1 MSDRA
6 ERPAARGSMTSSDR
20 DESPSPGHQSPSFQ
34 PQYPPAILDLINT
47 FQGRVRLDSGPNTSR
62 TERAAVQPSTVRPG
76 PSSEAV
82 ATQSIELPLPES
94 FEVPIMLD
102 DPTHRPASDRML
114 SPGSS
119 SIRLPVSL
127 SPTSIPLPESPL
139 PAETPP
145 VTVPSP
151 NTVSPTRGTSFASR
165 FGQPGSS
172 SSPAPWPE
180 GAVPYSPERMLEAWL
195 IRQQLLVGIPIDQLQ
210 PMTTPGRGRTHRTPP
225 WIIITPEGAHIVAIP
240 PARFHGVM
248 QPIPRVPWLPA
259 PSTALSPP
267 PAPTLAA
274 PIVPEVSTISATS
287 TSSVV
292 SRAAAERN
300 RNMRSALEMH
310 HRLAISRLAESVSS
324 ARINPHAASP
334 TLSVP
339 SGPTIDLPPRE
350 AEVRLRS
357 PGPVPSSLS
366 PVVLNPTL
374 AVRSVSSGSSTMRN
388 PRSVRPR
395 APSPELP
402 ASSVP
407 PGVLTPRMTLRTT
420 PASSTMRDPRPRPT
434 ILHASAPTSSIS
446 SAPLFA
452 VLNPRLAARRPP
464 GFSLSASRD
473 PRPRLTHCRLT
484 NTAIFS
490 GHLLTY
496 PPRPSTPRPAPINPA
511 RGSSRTPDA
520 GSRGG
525 VNQTDNASRERST
538 PAGDIPLQVTRAVSD
553 DASNIHRQTPFGG
566 GDGCWA
572 PIPTLD
578 LLDNEIGKDGVL
590 PGDTQTP
597 EEISTSQ
604 VKWFPCR
611 PPTNPYFSVHSRVV
625 WSISNHPMEPLFME
639 VLTDNLGVLGLN
651 PAGEGLT
658 LNLFPRDGSDR
669 KNFFASNPE
678 FAEKALPSPNEDA
691 IGDSSFSLGD
701 PLVRI
706 FEIFALIADHLTG
719 ADLESLAITSTG
731 LRKFVWGYMTSWFL
745 EDHAPQTRTE
755 MQVFLFQSHETQRNS
770 RKHTPSPHW
779 IGWHRWEEPIPIA
792 YPWTTWEVRCLLSSG
807 IDFVQYPV
815 YCPVRFA
822 HINFNSFAPSSIQ
835 RWELVPLDIL
845 TNDEYARRQLDSS
858 HTLEVYEAPGVNDSL
873 YRANEMQQFLSE
885 QCALPN

>member
-6 ERPAARGSMTSSDR
+6 ERPAAQGSMTGSDR

-34 PQYPPAILDLINT
+34 PQNPPVILDPINT
-47 FQGRVRLDSGPNTSR
+47 FQGRMRLDSGPITPR
-62 TERAAVQPSTVRPG
+62 TERAAVEPSTVRPG
-76 PSSEAV
+76 PNPEAV
-82 ATQSIELPLPES
+82 ATQSIELLLPES

-102 DPTHRPASDRML
+102 DPMYRAASDRV
-114 SPGSS
+114 
-119 SIRLPVSL
+119 LPPV
-127 SPTSIPLPESPL
+127 SPL
-139 PAETPP
+139 PAENPS
-145 VTVPSP
+145 VTVPNP

-195 IRQQLLVGIPIDQLQ
+195 VRQQLLVGIPIDQLQ

-267 PAPTLAA
+267 PAAPTLAA
-274 PIVPEVSTISATS
+274 PIAPEVSTLSATS
-287 TSSVV
+287 TSSAVP
-292 SRAAAERN
+292 SAAAERN
-300 RNMRSALEMH
+300 RDMRSVLEMH

-339 SGPTIDLPPRE
+339 SGPTIDPPPRE
-350 AEVRLRS
+350 AEVRLRLPS
-357 PGPVPSSLS
+357 PVASSLS
-366 PVVLNPTL
+366 PVVSNPTL
-374 AVRSVSSGSSTMRN
+374 AVRSISSDSATMRN
-388 PRSVRPR
+388 PRPVRPR
-395 APSPELP
+395 TPSPELP

-420 PASSTMRDPRPRPT
+420 PDSSTVRDPRPRPT

-452 VLNPRLAARRPP
+452 VSNPRLAARRPP
-464 GFSLSASRD
+464 GFSLPASRD

-490 GHLLTY
+490 GRLFTY
-496 PPRPSTPRPAPINPA
+496 PPRPSTPRPPPINPA
-511 RGSSRTPDA
+511 RGSSRRPDA
-520 GSRGG
+520 GSMGG
-525 VNQTDNASRERST
+525 VNQADNASREGST

-553 DASNIHRQTPFGG
+553 EASNFHRQTPFGG

-572 PIPTLD
+572 PFPTFD
-578 LLDNEIGKDGVL
+578 LLDNEIGKDGVF
-590 PGDTQTP
+590 PEDTQTP

-604 VKWFPCR
+604 VRCFPCR
-611 PPTNPYFSVHSRVV
+611 PPTNPYFSLHSRLVR
-625 WSISNHPMEPLFME
+625 SISNHPIEPLFMG

-651 PAGEGLT
+651 PAGEGFI
-658 LNLFPRDGSDR
+658 LNLFPRDGPDR
-669 KNFFASNPE
+669 KTFFASIPE

-691 IGDSSFSLGD
+691 MGDSSFSLGD
-701 PLVRI
+701 PFVGI
-706 FEIFALIADHLTG
+706 FEILALIAGHLTR
-719 ADLESLAITSTG
+719 ADLETLAITSTG
-731 LRKFVWGYMTSWFL
+731 LRKFVWRHMFS
-745 EDHAPQTRTE
+745 E
-755 MQVFLFQSHETQRNS
+755 VFLLQSHETQRNP

-779 IGWHRWEEPIPIA
+779 TGWHRWEEPIPIA
-792 YPWTTWEVRCLLSSG
+792 YPWITWEVRCLMSSG

-815 YCPVRFA
+815 YYPVRFA
-822 HINFNSFAPSSIQ
+822 HINLNSFAPSPIQ
-835 RWELVPLDIL
+835 RWGLIPLDIL
-845 TNDEYARRQLDSS
+845 TNDEYTHRQLDSS
-858 HTLEVYEAPGVNDSL
+858 LTLEVYEAPDVNDSL
-873 YRANEMQQFLSE
+873 YRADEMQQFLGE
-885 QCALPN
+885 QCALPK